1 LQGKEP
7 LNIANRDVL
16 KNKRWSHLEPRWNF
30 YTKGWE

>member
-16 KNKRWSHLEPRWNF
+16 KNKRWSHLEPR
-30 YTKGWE
+30 